1 MEQWKEVGRIVY
13 DSGKRRC
20 TLKDMEDSVAELSS
34 VVRKMKDRGVGAR
47 TEGGAQF
54 SVKEGLKR
62 PNRYLAM
69 S

>member
-34 VVRKMKDRGVGAR
+34 VVRKMKDRGWSKDR
-47 TEGGAQF
+47 GAQF
-54 SVKEGLKR
+54 NVKEGLKR
-62 PNRYLAM
+62 QYTVPL